1 MQTNKK
7 IDSDSMPAV
16 CQKWRFFAL
25 WNALARS
32 YALILHFF
40 EYGFFAICPQ
50 TSFLKIEIN
59 RFHRAYVRLLVADLS
74 HDSVAKKERTWFTGI
89 W

>member
-7 IDSDSMPAV
+7 IDSDSMPV
-16 CQKWRFFAL
+16 VRQKWR
-25 WNALARS
+25 
-32 YALILHFF
+32 
-40 EYGFFAICPQ
+40 FFAICPQ

-89 W
+89 G